1 MTKRR
6 GTHQLIAGRVDDQA
20 QNNDS
25 SSENDGEYSEEN
37 DYEYGGCEIDESS
50 YLYREVDAKRQ
61 LEESR
66 KARLEAGI
74 IQKRY
79 SCRPRTKLIRT
90 RH

>member
-6 GTHQLIAGRVDDQA
+6 GIHQLIEGRVDDQA
-20 QNNDS
+20 QNNDP

-37 DYEYGGCEIDESS
+37 EYEYEGCEIDESF

-74 IQKRY
+74 IQQRS
-79 SCRPRTKLIRT
+79 SCRPWTKAIRT